1 MEKTIFF
8 LLFIP
13 LWGFSHSSQ
22 LSTFALVKD
31 EQGVWTVHVSA
42 SLSAFQAVL
51 ADQKINSPEEF
62 QKSLIQWARKSIH
75 ISVGLLN
82 PILLEQGSVYLGH
95 QTDVKFTLKG
105 MPSKV
110 ESFSI
115 ENQILQQLSGHA
127 MVFKVIYPA
136 SESNQVVLT
145 SSNDFSANVL
155 VKPTGIFIEPE
166 PGFTYLYLFLIF
178 PFILLCLYLL
188 KRRSTKG

>member
-1 MEKTIFF
+1 MGKTIFF

>member
-1 MEKTIFF
+1 MRKTIFF

-31 EQGVWTVHVSA
+31 EKGVWTAHFSA

-75 ISVGLLN
+75 ISAGLLH

-110 ESFSI
+110 ESFSV
-115 ENQILQQLSGHA
+115 ENQILRQLSGHA

-155 VKPTGIFIEPE
+155 VKPTGIFIEPK
-166 PGFTYLYLFLIF
+166 PGFTYLYLLLIF

>member
-1 MEKTIFF
+1 MGKTIFF

-31 EQGVWTVHVSA
+31 EKGVWTAHVSA

-75 ISVGLLN
+75 ISAGLLN
-82 PILLEQGSVYLGH
+82 PILLKQGSVYLGH

-155 VKPTGIFIEPE
+155 VKPTGIFIEPK
-166 PGFTYLYLFLIF
+166 PVFTYLYLFLIF

>member
-1 MEKTIFF
+1 MRKTIFF

-31 EQGVWTVHVSA
+31 DKGVWTAHVSA

-51 ADQKINSPEEF
+51 ADQKINSAEEF
-62 QKSLIQWARKSIH
+62 QKSLIQWSRKSIH
-75 ISVGLLN
+75 ISAGLLN
-82 PILLEQGSVYLGH
+82 PILLEQGSVHLGH
-95 QTDVKFTLKG
+95 QTDVKFTLKR
-105 MPSKV
+105 MPSEV
-110 ESFSI
+110 ESFSV

-155 VKPTGIFIEPE
+155 VKSTGIIIQPKTN
-166 PGFTYLYLFLIF
+166 FTYLYILLIIPFL
-178 PFILLCLYLL
+178 LLCLYLL
-188 KRRSTKG
+188 KRPSTKG

>member
-1 MEKTIFF
+1 MRKTIFF

-155 VKPTGIFIEPE
+155 VKPTGIFIEPK
-166 PGFTYLYLFLIF
+166 PGFTYLYLLLIF
-178 PFILLCLYLL
+178 PFILLCIYLL

>member
-1 MEKTIFF
+1 MRKTIFF

-31 EQGVWTVHVSA
+31 EKGLWTAHVSA

-75 ISVGLLN
+75 ISEGLLN

-155 VKPTGIFIEPE
+155 VKPTGIFIEPK
-166 PGFTYLYLFLIF
+166 PGFTYLYLLLIF